1 MKNAVTAAVAL
12 SMFASAAQAE
22 CFTRSVSLNTLTA
35 KIESITDYN
44 KNMFPLGKDK
54 LRCVVTFSAQIAGK
68 WYNTIGEA
76 EGPVDDNTDQICD
89 QAENLG
95 RTKILSS
102 TGGSNLDMKQD
113 LVCTDETKP
122 KLKNVQVGDMVSV
135 SQVSPNPK
143 KPNSFIYMGTECRWF
158 LETVAIGQGGL
169 AQNQGIIC
177 LIKDNQWVVRDKW
190 IQVVDK

>member
-1 MKNAVTAAVAL
+1 VYPEPDKVPRSCQIGTLAAR
-12 SMFASAAQAE
+12 FAPTLE
-22 CFTRSVSLNTLTA
+22 ELVIEWGSLP
-35 KIESITDYN
+35 
-44 KNMFPLGKDK
+44 FPLGLVFEETLPHLFD
-54 LRCVVTFSAQIAGK
+54 LRVI
-68 WYNTIGEA
+68 E
-76 EGPVDDNTDQICD
+76 EGPDPLRRVEVYFH
-89 QAENLG
+89 AE
-95 RTKILSS
+95 
-102 TGGSNLDMKQD
+102 M
-113 LVCTDETKP
+113 P